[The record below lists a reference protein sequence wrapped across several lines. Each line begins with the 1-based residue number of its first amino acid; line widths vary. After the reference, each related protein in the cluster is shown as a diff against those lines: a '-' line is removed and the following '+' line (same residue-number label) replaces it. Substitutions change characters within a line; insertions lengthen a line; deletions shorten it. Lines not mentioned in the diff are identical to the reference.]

1 MTEATPGPLRDPAVH
16 AVIERVR
23 LPGRPRAGRPD
34 VPAVPGHRRGPG
46 GRVRDLAEPDYLAYV
61 RDPGNG
67 FLGMS
72 LPLKGG
78 SELSVRV

>member
-1 MTEATPGPLRDPAVH
+1 MTECGNSPLRDPAH
-16 AVIERVR
+16 
-23 LPGRPRAGRPD
+23 
-34 VPAVPGHRRGPG
+34 
-46 GRVRDLAEPDYLAYV
+46 
-61 RDPGNG
+61 G